1 LTVSSTSRW
10 LTLAAARC
18 RRVVVEN
25 SWARSAIK
33 LMPLRD
39 PLSSP
44 LQRIASQLNY
54 QTQLFLLAQQYQAL
68 QAHALVAQQQQQQQ
82 QQQRQIGQTTFGT
95 PSPAPSSHQP
105 LPSPSPSHYSECSAS
120 SSSSSFSGPT
130 RYSPYAR
137 SSGGSDSLAP
147 PFDGQHAF
155 RSEKQARVNSA
166 AKARRARGSSSAS
179 SASSTHGS
187 TSTTTAHGTVVAPL
201 ASPAQSATSIARDTS
216 MSPPPV
222 PSPTT
227 GAVQS
232 STAPKRAALSDLLGA
247 TTAAYAVSVRETAV
261 QESFL
266 RGGDDA
272 SSE

>member
-25 SWARSAIK
+25 SWARKRNQTDASAR
-33 LMPLRD
+33 PS
-39 PLSSP
+39 LSSP

-68 QAHALVAQQQQQQQ
+68 QAHALVAQQQQQ

-187 TSTTTAHGTVVAPL
+187 TSTTTVHGTVVAPL